1 MTHLRIEEERRALM
15 KEKFLAVGTVLLL
28 FVLRLPS
35 ADAQVKSTGAVLGTA
50 KDATGGVIGG
60 ARVTLKNADTGV
72 SMATET
78 NATGDYSFPVVPV
91 GQYELTVS
99 ASGFKTTVLS
109 SISVSALENVRLNV
123 TLSVGP
129 VSQQVTVTAAP
140 AAVNTVTADEGNT
153 VAGAQ
158 VRNLPLASRL
168 FTQLVFLEPGVVGS
182 NPTSPT
188 GGRGFPSGSVRDFYL
203 DGARSDQNNLHGG
216 RRRSPDSI
224 G

>member
-1 MTHLRIEEERRALM
+1 M
-15 KEKFLAVGTVLLL
+15 KEKFLAVGTIFLL

-123 TLSVGP
+123 TLSVGSA
-129 VSQQVTVTAAP
+129 SQEVTGTAAP
-140 AAVNTVTADEGNT
+140 AAVNTVTADAGNT
-153 VAGAQ
+153 AAGAQ
-158 VRNLPLASRL
+158 VRHLPPARRPFTRL
-168 FTQLVFLEPGVVGS
+168 LFAG
-182 NPTSPT
+182 
-188 GGRGFPSGSVRDFYL
+188 
-203 DGARSDQNNLHGG
+203 
-216 RRRSPDSI
+216 
-224 G
+224 

>member
-1 MTHLRIEEERRALM
+1 MTRLRIEEERRALM

-50 KDATGGVIGG
+50 KDATGSVIAG
-60 ARVTLKNADTGV
+60 ARVTLKNADTSV

-78 NATGDYSFPVVPV
+78 NASGDYSFPVVPV
-91 GQYELTVS
+91 GQYELTMS

-109 SISVSALENVRLNV
+109 AISVSALENVRLNV

-140 AAVNTVTADEGNT
+140 AAVI
-153 VAGAQ
+153 
-158 VRNLPLASRL
+158 LSRL
-168 FTQLVFLEPGVVGS
+168 TRATRSQGLRSAICLWPAAFSRSWFFSSRELWAPIRLLRLAVGAS
-182 NPTSPT
+182 VRTLSPT
-188 GGRGFPSGSVRDFYL
+188 L
-203 DGARSDQNNLHGG
+203 T
-216 RRRSPDSI
+216 
-224 G
+224 

>member
-1 MTHLRIEEERRALM
+1 MI
-15 KEKFLAVGTVLLL
+15 EKFLALGTVLLL

-50 KDATGGVIGG
+50 KDASGGVIAG

-109 SISVSALENVRLNV
+109 AISVSALENVRLNV

-188 GGRGFPSGSVRDFYL
+188 GG
-203 DGARSDQNNLHGG
+203 
-216 RRRSPDSI
+216 
-224 G
+224 